1 MRISAKD
8 SPAAPTVSCCW
19 WSRVSCCRLSRCA
32 CSLASAGNVCWAK
45 PNHGF
50 FHCQQ
55 PVAIF
60 FRDCRRGLRIH
71 ACRSASSASRAR
83 IGCMCNDDASM
94 GCMQA
99 MARLAACMHATRH
112 RRKRCRSMRATR
124 MRMQREDALRDSCGW
139 NPQPSISRRT
149 SRFAQKLRGLFARL
163 ACADARLAR
172 FNDARKTKNPRC
184 RHRGF
189 RCSSATRLSGLRL
202 PATRHTRPGR
212 ASR

>member
-60 FRDCRRGLRIH
+60 FRDCRRSVRIH
-71 ACRSASSASRAR
+71 ACRSASRASCAR
-83 IGCMCNDDASM
+83 IGCKRNDDASM
-94 GCMQA
+94 RCMQA
-99 MARLAACMHATRH
+99 VARLAACTHAMRH
-112 RRKRCRSMRATR
+112 ALERCRSMRATR
-124 MRMQREDALRDSCGW
+124 MCTQRENARRGNSGG
-139 NPQPSISRRT
+139 NPQPPISRRT
-149 SRFAQKLRGLFARL
+149 SPFARKLRGLF
-163 ACADARLAR
+163 CA
-172 FNDARKTKNPRC
+172 PRT
-184 RHRGF
+184 R
-189 RCSSATRLSGLRL
+189 RCSARAFSAAGKRRTRDVAVAGSRCSMATRLSGLRL
-202 PATRHTRPGR
+202 PAARRTRPGR
-212 ASR
+212 GGR